1 MITVSMGNMSINL
14 SSSSSSTTKKN
25 DDAGPRAKLYAA
37 RQKGKSTSAFSAT
50 FGASSGSALIP
61 STGRFFKLG

>member
-1 MITVSMGNMSINL
+1 MITASMGNMSINL
-14 SSSSSSTTKKN
+14 SSSSATKKN

-37 RQKGKSTSAFSAT
+37 RQKGKSTSAFSAA